1 MQTLGVLTVTKYCKR
16 LHDPFFFVYTVN
28 RLIYLFIYL
37 KRTAVALYDQW
48 RVEFRSKIKLLAVI
62 LYIQILYYILL
73 YIELWELQTTITF
86 SSMLQFTP
94 DCTALS
100 LTVERWLA
108 VTNSRERARLCKAK
122 VWCDKSKLVAGFHS
136 RKIRPI
142 HVSTFT
148 LYGILSPRRVW
159 CERTVIRIACL
170 SNVYSVWVH
179 LPQKRVPFNYDRSN
193 MFLTPRRELSRL
205 YQGHLPR
212 KRN

>member
-1 MQTLGVLTVTKYCKR
+1 VYWRNRCPSIKHRSRWTLGVWTVTKYCKR
-16 LHDPFFFVYTVN
+16 LHKPFFFLYTVN
-28 RLIYLFIYL
+28 RFIYLFIYF
-37 KRTAVALYDQW
+37 KWTAVALYDQW

-73 YIELWELQTTITF
+73 YYIELRESQTATFTF
-86 SSMLQFTP
+86 SSVLQFTP

-122 VWCDKSKLVAGFHS
+122 VWCDKSKLVAGFLS

-142 HVSTFT
+142 HVSAFT

-159 CERTVIRIACL
+159 CERTVEASTGTVNLHVTWRSLMPGVQLPNIYR
-170 SNVYSVWVH
+170 VH
-179 LPQKRVPFNYDRSN
+179 LLAP
-193 MFLTPRRELSRL
+193 
-205 YQGHLPR
+205 
-212 KRN
+212 